1 MSPLDPI
8 DLPGADA
15 PGLTGLGGQPAPV
28 SSHPVDLDRIGIE
41 TGEMGGSQPERFHV
55 KPK

>member
-1 MSPLDPI
+1 
-8 DLPGADA
+8 
-15 PGLTGLGGQPAPV
+15 
-28 SSHPVDLDRIGIE
+28 LDRIGIE